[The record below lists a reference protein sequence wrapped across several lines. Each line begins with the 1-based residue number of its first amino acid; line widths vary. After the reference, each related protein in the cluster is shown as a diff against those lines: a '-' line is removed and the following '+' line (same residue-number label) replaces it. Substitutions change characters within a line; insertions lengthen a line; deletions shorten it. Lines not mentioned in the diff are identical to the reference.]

1 MQGLNAN
8 VTGAL
13 LMASHVVALPTQ
25 KTEVTVTTA
34 MVLVSNSIN
43 THLDISPPS
52 EDTCLSL

>member
-1 MQGLNAN
+1 
-8 VTGAL
+8 
-13 LMASHVVALPTQ
+13 MASHVVALPTQ
-25 KTEVTVTTA
+25 KTEVTVTMA